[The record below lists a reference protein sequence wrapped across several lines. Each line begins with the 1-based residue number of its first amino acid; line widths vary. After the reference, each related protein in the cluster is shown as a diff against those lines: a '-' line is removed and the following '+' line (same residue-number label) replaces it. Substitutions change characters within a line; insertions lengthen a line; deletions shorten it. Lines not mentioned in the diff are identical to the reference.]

1 MAKLKMKTVR
11 IIALRQDRKRLLE
24 HLQDSSLMQ
33 ITKSEQ
39 SRKGFQR
46 VNVTPQMQVFE
57 RNVDLTQ
64 QALKIL
70 DGVEPEKTSMLD
82 SFKGRREVD
91 PDDIGEIAAGAKEV
105 IEVCAR
111 ITELDKECSDN
122 AAEQI
127 RVKTQLAQLESWQ
140 RLDIPL
146 NTTGT
151 KSTAVFIGS
160 LPEQYSEQRLK
171 ETLAAEN
178 PKLEFE
184 AEIQYSEPKLT
195 NLVLFAPKSQQTMA
209 EEALRT
215 LGFAKPMSPT
225 HKIPKEKAEL
235 LRQKSASLAEETE
248 QAQKE
253 IASYAG
259 IREKIKC
266 TQDYFR
272 IRSDKYDVINHLDH
286 SKHVFVIEGYVPEED
301 CEKLEALCT
310 RTSTCVLEFADAGDD
325 APVKLKN
332 NKFAEPAQGILTMY
346 ASPNKA
352 DIDPTPILAFFFYFF
367 FGMMFS
373 DAGYGIL
380 MIIATGLMIKI
391 FKPDKKM
398 YNNLKLF
405 QYCGISTTIW
415 GLVFGS
421 IFGDAPAA
429 LYNMFTGSHVVMA
442 HSFTEMDSTVPAL
455 LPWPIIDPQK
465 NALVLMIISIAF
477 GLIHILVGMGCK
489 FVVCFRQK
497 DYAAAFF
504 DTGLWM
510 LMLIGFAVLAAGMA
524 LSPVLITVG
533 AVIVIACAVGLVLT
547 QGRGKKGIVGKIIG
561 GLASLYDITGY
572 ISDLLS
578 YSRLLALGLTTGVM
592 AQVFNMLATMM
603 GTNVLGIVFMIIIF
617 LLGHAINIG
626 LNALGAYVHTMRLQY
641 VEMFSKFYE
650 GGGKEFEPFSLN
662 SKYIK
667 IQEDK

>member
-1 MAKLKMKTVR
+1 MKTVR

-24 HLQDSSLMQ
+24 HLQDSALVQ
-33 ITKSEQ
+33 IDAAEK
-39 SRKGFQR
+39 SRKGFRR
-46 VNVTPQMQVFE
+46 VNMTSQMQVFE

-70 DGVEPEKTSMLD
+70 DNAKPEKAGMLA
-82 SFKGRREVD
+82 SFRGRREID
-91 PDDIGEIAAGAKEV
+91 PDELGVIASNAKTV
-105 IEVCAR
+105 IEACTR
-111 ITELDKECSDN
+111 ITELDRRCADN
-122 AAEQI
+122 SAEQVRI
-127 RVKTQLAQLESWQ
+127 KTMLAQLESWQ
-140 RLDIPL
+140 QLDIPL

-151 KSTAVFIGS
+151 RSTAVFIGS
-160 LPEQYSEQRLK
+160 LPDQYTEQRLK
-171 ETLAAEN
+171 EALAAEN

-184 AEIQYSEPKLT
+184 TELQYTRPGLT
-195 NLVLFAPKSQQTMA
+195 NVVVFAPQSQRQMA
-209 EEALRT
+209 EEALRA
-215 LGFAKPMSPT
+215 LGFARPMSPT
-225 HKIPKEKAEL
+225 HKIPKEKAER
-235 LRQKSASLAEETE
+235 LRQQSRRLTEETK
-248 QAQKE
+248 QAQEE
-253 IASYAG
+253 IASFADM
-259 IREKIKC
+259 RDQIKV

-272 IRSDKYDVINHLDH
+272 VRCDKYNVINHLDH

-301 CEKLEALCT
+301 CERLEALCN
-310 RTSTCVLEFADAGDD
+310 RVATCAVEFGEAGDD

-346 ASPNKA
+346 ASPCRE
-352 DIDPTPILAFFFYFF
+352 DVDPTPLLAFFFYFF

-380 MIIATGLMIKI
+380 MVIATGLMMKL

-398 YNNLKLF
+398 RNNLKLF
-405 QYCGISTTIW
+405 RYCGVSTTLW

-429 LYNMFTGSHVVMA
+429 LYKLFTGTEVVMA
-442 HSFTEMDSTVPAL
+442 HSISNMADPTPAI

-465 NALVLMIISIAF
+465 DALTLMIISIAF
-477 GLIHILVGMGCK
+477 GLVHILVGMGCK
-489 FVVCFRQK
+489 FIVCFRQK
-497 DYAAAFF
+497 DYAGAFF

-510 LMLIGFAVLAAGMA
+510 LMLVGFGVLAAGMV
-524 LSPVLITVG
+524 LTPVLMTVG
-533 AVIVIACAVGLVLT
+533 AVIAIACAAGLILT
-547 QGRGKKGIVGKIIG
+547 QGRSKKGFFGKLIG
-561 GLASLYDITGY
+561 GVASLYGITSY

-592 AQVFNMLATMM
+592 AQVFNMLATML
-603 GTNVLGIVFMIIIF
+603 GTTIPGFVFMIVIF
-617 LLGHAINIG
+617 ILGHLINIG

-650 GGGKEFEPFSLN
+650 GGGKEFQPFSLN

>member
-1 MAKLKMKTVR
+1 MKMKTVR

-24 HLQDSSLMQ
+24 HLQDSGLVQ
-33 ITKSEQ
+33 ISKSES
-39 SRKGFQR
+39 SRKGFNR
-46 VNVTPQMQVFE
+46 VNVSSQMQVFE
-57 RNVDLTQ
+57 RNVELTE

-70 DGVEPEKTSMLD
+70 DNASPEKAGMLA
-82 SFKGRREVD
+82 SFKGRREID
-91 PDDIGEIAAGAKEV
+91 PDEIGVIASKAKKV
-105 IEVCAR
+105 IEACTR
-111 ITELDKECSDN
+111 IVELDKKCSDN

-127 RVKTQLAQLESWQ
+127 RIKTQLAQLESWQ
-140 RLDIPL
+140 SLDIPL

-151 KSTAVFIGS
+151 KSTAVFIGTF
-160 LPEQYSEQRLK
+160 PRQFSEKELK
-171 ETLAAEN
+171 EALASEN

-184 AEIQYSEPKLT
+184 LEIQHSEPSAT
-195 NLVLFAPKSQQTMA
+195 NIVVFAPISQKAMT
-209 EEALRT
+209 EDALRA
-215 LGFAKPMSPT
+215 LGFARPMSPT
-225 HKIPKEKAEL
+225 HKIPKEKAERL
-235 LRQKSASLAEETE
+235 QAQRQKLTDETE
-248 QAQKE
+248 QAKKE
-253 IASYAG
+253 IAGFAEM
-259 IREKIKC
+259 REEIKA

-272 IRSDKYDVINHLDH
+272 IRSDKYNVINHLDH
-286 SKHVFVIEGYVPEED
+286 SKHVFIIEGYIPEED
-301 CEKLEALCT
+301 CEKLETLCN
-310 RTSTCVLEFADAGDD
+310 RVSTCTVEFGEAGDD

-346 ASPNKA
+346 ASPCKT
-352 DIDPTPILAFFFYFF
+352 DIDPTPLLAFFFYFF

-373 DAGYGIL
+373 DAGYGVL

-398 YNNLKLF
+398 RNNLKLF
-405 QYCGISTTIW
+405 QYCGISTTFW

-429 LYNMFTGSHVVMA
+429 LYNMFTGSNAVMA
-442 HSFTEMDSTVPAL
+442 HSISNMSDPTPAL

-465 NALVLMIISIAF
+465 DALTLMIISIAF
-477 GLIHILVGMGCK
+477 GLVHILVGMGCK
-489 FVVCFRQK
+489 FAVCIKQK
-497 DYAAAFF
+497 DYAGAFF

-510 LMLIGFAVLAAGMA
+510 LLLIGFAVLAAGMIV
-524 LSPVLITVG
+524 SPVLITVG
-533 AVIVIACAVGLVLT
+533 AVIAIACAAGLVLT
-547 QGRGKKGIVGKIIG
+547 QGRGKKGIVGKAIG
-561 GLASLYDITGY
+561 GVASLYDITGY

-603 GTNVLGIVFMIIIF
+603 GTGVAGFIF
-617 LLGHAINIG
+617 LIVIFLVGHLINIG

-650 GGGKEFEPFSLN
+650 GGGKEFEPFTLN